1 MNETD
6 VEIVDQ
12 APAQDLDPMEV
23 ISVEELLGRLAEE
36 QEAAAAE
43 EEEVPEEEAEPEPLE
58 VAGTDETIRL
68 LETIQTQLTPHPFL
82 TTPFEEYTV
91 TEGLLLLLILA
102 AFAGCCIKLL
112 RRGFSWLW

>member
-12 APAQDLDPMEV
+12 DLAQDLDPMEV

-36 QEAAAAE
+36 QEAAAE
-43 EEEVPEEEAEPEPLE
+43 EEAVPEEETEPEPLE

-91 TEGLLLLLILA
+91 TEGLLLLLVLA

>member
-1 MNETD
+1 
-6 VEIVDQ
+6 
-12 APAQDLDPMEV
+12 MEV

-36 QEAAAAE
+36 QEAAAE
-43 EEEVPEEEAEPEPLE
+43 EEAVPEEETEPEPLE

-91 TEGLLLLLILA
+91 TEGMLLLLVLA

>member
-43 EEEVPEEEAEPEPLE
+43 EEVPEEETEPEPLE
-58 VAGTDETIRL
+58 AAGTDETIRL

-91 TEGLLLLLILA
+91 TEGLLLLLVLA

>member
-23 ISVEELLGRLAEE
+23 ISVEEFLGRLAEE
-36 QEAAAAE
+36 QEAAAE
-43 EEEVPEEEAEPEPLE
+43 EEAVPEEETEPEPLE

-91 TEGLLLLLILA
+91 TEGLLLLLVLA

-112 RRGFSWLW
+112 RRGFWLLW

>member
-6 VEIVDQ
+6 VEIVDET
-12 APAQDLDPMEV
+12 PAQDLDPMEV

-36 QEAAAAE
+36 QEPAAE
-43 EEEVPEEEAEPEPLE
+43 EEAASEKETEPEPLE

-91 TEGLLLLLILA
+91 TEGLLLLLVLA

>member
-12 APAQDLDPMEV
+12 APAQNLDPMEV
-23 ISVEELLGRLAEE
+23 ISVEELLGRLVEE
-36 QEAAAAE
+36 QEATAE
-43 EEEVPEEEAEPEPLE
+43 EEAVPEEETEPEPLE

-91 TEGLLLLLILA
+91 TEGLLLLLVLA

>member
-36 QEAAAAE
+36 QEAAAE
-43 EEEVPEEEAEPEPLE
+43 EEAVPEEETEPEPLE

-91 TEGLLLLLILA
+91 TEGLLLVLA

>member
-6 VEIVDQ
+6 VEIVDET
-12 APAQDLDPMEV
+12 PAQDLDPMEV

-36 QEAAAAE
+36 QEAATE
-43 EEEVPEEEAEPEPLE
+43 EEAAPEEEAEPEPLE

-91 TEGLLLLLILA
+91 TEGLLLLLVLA

-112 RRGFSWLW
+112 RRGVSWLW

>member
-36 QEAAAAE
+36 QEAAAE
-43 EEEVPEEEAEPEPLE
+43 EEAVPEEETEPEPLE

-68 LETIQTQLTPHPFL
+68 LETIQTQLTPYPFL

-91 TEGLLLLLILA
+91 TEGLLLLLVLA

>member
-36 QEAAAAE
+36 QEAAAE
-43 EEEVPEEEAEPEPLE
+43 EEAAPEEESEPEPLE

-91 TEGLLLLLILA
+91 TEGLLLLLVLA

>member
-23 ISVEELLGRLAEE
+23 ISVKELLGRLAEE
-36 QEAAAAE
+36 QEAAAE
-43 EEEVPEEEAEPEPLE
+43 EEAVPEEETEPEPLE
-58 VAGTDETIRL
+58 VAGTEETIRL

-91 TEGLLLLLILA
+91 TEGLLLLLVLA

>member
-36 QEAAAAE
+36 QEAAAE
-43 EEEVPEEEAEPEPLE
+43 EEAVSEEEAEPEPLE

-68 LETIQTQLTPHPFL
+68 LESIQTQLTPHPFL
-82 TTPFEEYTV
+82 TIPSRR
-91 TEGLLLLLILA
+91 GCCSCWSWPSLLA
-102 AFAGCCIKLL
+102 AASNC
-112 RRGFSWLW
+112 

>member
-12 APAQDLDPMEV
+12 APAQDLDLMEV
-23 ISVEELLGRLAEE
+23 ISVEELLGRLVEE
-36 QEAAAAE
+36 QEAAAE
-43 EEEVPEEEAEPEPLE
+43 EEAVPEEETEPEPLE

-68 LETIQTQLTPHPFL
+68 LETIQTQLMPHPFL

-91 TEGLLLLLILA
+91 TEGLLLLLVLA

>member
-43 EEEVPEEEAEPEPLE
+43 EEEFPEEETEPEPLE

-68 LETIQTQLTPHPFL
+68 LETIQTQLTHPFL

>member
-36 QEAAAAE
+36 QEAAAE
-43 EEEVPEEEAEPEPLE
+43 EEAVPEEETEPEPLE
-58 VAGTDETIRL
+58 VAWTDETIRL
-68 LETIQTQLTPHPFL
+68 LETIQTHLTPHPFL

-91 TEGLLLLLILA
+91 TEGLLLLLVLA

>member
-23 ISVEELLGRLAEE
+23 ISVKELLGRLAEE
-36 QEAAAAE
+36 QEAAAE
-43 EEEVPEEEAEPEPLE
+43 EEAVPEEETEPEPLE

-82 TTPFEEYTV
+82 TTPFEAYTV
-91 TEGLLLLLILA
+91 TEGLLLLLVLA

>member
-36 QEAAAAE
+36 QGAAAE
-43 EEEVPEEEAEPEPLE
+43 EEAVPEEETEPEPLE

-91 TEGLLLLLILA
+91 TEGLLLLLVLA

>member
-6 VEIVDQ
+6 VEIVDET
-12 APAQDLDPMEV
+12 PAQDLDPMEV

-36 QEAAAAE
+36 QEAATE
-43 EEEVPEEEAEPEPLE
+43 EEAAPEEEAEPEPLE

-91 TEGLLLLLILA
+91 TEGLLLLLVLA

>member
-23 ISVEELLGRLAEE
+23 ISVEEFLGRLAEE
-36 QEAAAAE
+36 QEAAAKE
-43 EEEVPEEEAEPEPLE
+43 EAVPEEETEPEPLE

>member
-23 ISVEELLGRLAEE
+23 ISVEEFLDRLAEE
-36 QEAAAAE
+36 QETAAE
-43 EEEVPEEEAEPEPLE
+43 EEAVLEEETEPEPLE

-91 TEGLLLLLILA
+91 TEGLLLLLVLA

>member
-36 QEAAAAE
+36 QEAAGRGRTGPGGGDRA
-43 EEEVPEEEAEPEPLE
+43 EPLE

-91 TEGLLLLLILA
+91 TEGLLLLLVLA

>member
-36 QEAAAAE
+36 QEAAE
-43 EEEVPEEEAEPEPLE
+43 EEAVPEEETEPEPLE
-58 VAGTDETIRL
+58 VAGTDKIIRL

-91 TEGLLLLLILA
+91 TEGLLLLLVLA

>member
-12 APAQDLDPMEV
+12 TPAQDLDPMEV
-23 ISVEELLGRLAEE
+23 VSVEELLGRLAEE
-36 QEAAAAE
+36 QEAAAE
-43 EEEVPEEEAEPEPLE
+43 EEAVPEEESEPEPLE
-58 VAGTDETIRL
+58 VAGTDEIIRL

-91 TEGLLLLLILA
+91 TEGLLLLLVLA

>member
-36 QEAAAAE
+36 QEATAE
-43 EEEVPEEEAEPEPLE
+43 EEAVPEEETEPGPLE

-91 TEGLLLLLILA
+91 TEGLLLLLVLA

>member
-36 QEAAAAE
+36 QEAAA
-43 EEEVPEEEAEPEPLE
+43 EEEAVLEEETEPEPLE

-91 TEGLLLLLILA
+91 TEGLLLLLVLA

>member
-36 QEAAAAE
+36 QEAAAE
-43 EEEVPEEEAEPEPLE
+43 EEAVPEEETEPEPLE

-68 LETIQTQLTPHPFL
+68 LETIQTQFTPHHFL

-91 TEGLLLLLILA
+91 TEGLLLLLVLA

>member
-6 VEIVDQ
+6 VELVDQ
-12 APAQDLDPMEV
+12 APALDPMEV

-43 EEEVPEEEAEPEPLE
+43 EEEVPEEEEAEPEPLE
-58 VAGTDETIRL
+58 VAGADETIRL
-68 LETIQTQLTPHPFL
+68 LESIQTQLTPHPFL
-82 TTPFEEYTV
+82 TTPFEDYTV
-91 TEGLLLLLILA
+91 TEGLLLLLVLA

>member
-12 APAQDLDPMEV
+12 APAQNRDPMEV
-23 ISVEELLGRLAEE
+23 ISVEELLGRLVEE
-36 QEAAAAE
+36 QEAAVE
-43 EEEVPEEEAEPEPLE
+43 EEEAPEEETEPEPLE

-91 TEGLLLLLILA
+91 TEGLLLLLVLA

>member
-6 VEIVDQ
+6 VEIVDR
-12 APAQDLDPMEV
+12 PPPRTWTPWRSSLWR
-23 ISVEELLGRLAEE
+23 ELLGRLAEE
-36 QEAAAAE
+36 QEAAAE
-43 EEEVPEEEAEPEPLE
+43 EEAVPEEETEPEPLE

-91 TEGLLLLLILA
+91 TEGLLLLLVLA

>member
-12 APAQDLDPMEV
+12 APAQDLAPMEV

-36 QEAAAAE
+36 QEAAAE
-43 EEEVPEEEAEPEPLE
+43 EEAAPEEETEPEPLE

-68 LETIQTQLTPHPFL
+68 LETIQSQLTPHPFL
-82 TTPFEEYTV
+82 TTPFEDYTV
-91 TEGLLLLLILA
+91 TEGLLLLLVLA

>member
-12 APAQDLDPMEV
+12 TPAQDLDPMEV

-36 QEAAAAE
+36 QEAVAE
-43 EEEVPEEEAEPEPLE
+43 EEAVPEEETEPEPLE

-91 TEGLLLLLILA
+91 TEGLLLLLVLA

>member
-12 APAQDLDPMEV
+12 ALAQDLDPMEV
-23 ISVEELLGRLAEE
+23 ISVEVLLGRLAEE
-36 QEAAAAE
+36 QEAAAE
-43 EEEVPEEEAEPEPLE
+43 EEAVPEEETKPEPLE

-91 TEGLLLLLILA
+91 TEGLLLLLVLA

>member
-1 MNETD
+1 MNKPD

-36 QEAAAAE
+36 QEAAAE
-43 EEEVPEEEAEPEPLE
+43 EEAVPEEETEPEPLE

-91 TEGLLLLLILA
+91 TEGLLLLLVLA

>member
-23 ISVEELLGRLAEE
+23 ISVEEFLGRLAEE
-36 QEAAAAE
+36 QEAAAE
-43 EEEVPEEEAEPEPLE
+43 EEAVPEEETEPEPLE

-68 LETIQTQLTPHPFL
+68 LETIQTQLMPHPFL

-91 TEGLLLLLILA
+91 TEGLLLLLVLA

-112 RRGFSWLW
+112 RRVFSWLW

>member
-36 QEAAAAE
+36 QEAAAE
-43 EEEVPEEEAEPEPLE
+43 EEAVPEEET
-58 VAGTDETIRL
+58 GTDETIRL

-91 TEGLLLLLILA
+91 TEGLLLLLVLA